1 MPATRKPRIVIAG
14 QVPPPYG
21 GQNVMIARM
30 LHSFRAD
37 GRLRCEHLAFRFTPD
52 FKNVRRGSVAKVWES
67 VMVIGRLFAL
77 RLRGPIDLLIFPAG
91 GPQTVPIVR
100 DILLLPWVLLAARRV
115 VLQFHAAGIAD
126 RFAAGGGVLCALI
139 SALYRRCFVA
149 VVMTEFNRRDPEFFG
164 LRRIEV
170 IPHRLPDKFDPSLV
184 RRDSMRL
191 RLLYV
196 GHLCPDKGTPELLR
210 AFKMVADREP
220 DLVLE
225 LVGECLPPLSDEQ
238 LRAQIHSLGLAGR
251 VKLPGV
257 LTGHAKREAF
267 GRADLFVFPSV
278 APYESFGLVMVEAM
292 MWGLPIVATD
302 WRGNRDVL
310 GREFEG
316 ICHPVG
322 QDLAESIA
330 DALAIAIQT
339 LRRKTEWTGRN
350 RQLFLARYRFDKI
363 VNHYPEQVLRWLE
376 DGAPAAS

>member
-30 LHSFRAD
+30 LDSFRSD
-37 GRLRCEHLAFRFTPD
+37 GRFVCDHLAFHFTPD
-52 FKNVRRGSVAKVWES
+52 FKKVRRGSLVKVWELAK
-67 VMVIGRLFAL
+67 VVGRLIAL
-77 RLRGPIDLLIFPAG
+77 RGRGPIDLLIFPAG

-100 DILLLPWVLLAARRV
+100 DLLLLPWVLLASRRV

-126 RFAAGGGVLCALI
+126 RFAHDGGLLRTLI
-139 SALYRRCFVA
+139 SWLYRRCYAV
-149 VVMTEFNRRDPEFFG
+149 VVMTDFNRRDPEFFG

-170 IPHRLPDKFDPSLV
+170 IPHQLPDEFDPSLV
-184 RRDSMRL
+184 RKDPARR

-210 AFKMVADREP
+210 AFKTVAEREP

-225 LVGECLPPLSDEQ
+225 LVGECLPPLSEER
-238 LRAQIHSLGLAGR
+238 LRALIRELGLDGR
-251 VKLPGV
+251 VELPGV
-257 LTGHAKREAF
+257 LTGRAKQEAF

-292 MWGLPIVATD
+292 MGGLPIVATD

-310 GREFEG
+310 GRDFEG
-316 ICHPVG
+316 ICHSPG
-322 QDLAESIA
+322 DDLAGSIA
-330 DALAIAIQT
+330 GALAAAIRT
-339 LRRKTEWTGRN
+339 LRDGTTWTGRN
-350 RQLFLARYRFDKI
+350 RQLFLDRYRFDAAAFP
-363 VNHYPEQVLRWLE
+363 YPECALRWTE
-376 DGAPAAS
+376 HRE